1 MEITR
6 LNMIY
11 DLLFFNNKSPY
22 NTRENNSEFLKPINK
37 IYFLICNSCYW
48 YASYFGIDYLEEEIL
63 SKSLSSHIFDCHI
76 CKSGNTGFNTGLIPI
91 STDES
96 FRIEYNQTR
105 GMKIEFYRSNRVA
118 PRKQVLVPNILS
130 EQTFSIV

>member
-6 LNMIY
+6 LNMVY
-11 DLLFFNNKSPY
+11 DLLLKNNKSSY
-22 NTRENNSEFLKPINK
+22 DTRENNSEILKPISK

-48 YASYFGIDYLEEEIL
+48 WYASYFGIDYLKEEIL
-63 SKSLSSHIFDCHI
+63 SKSLLSHVLDCHI
-76 CKSGNTGFNTGLIPI
+76 CKSGNTELIPI
-91 STDES
+91 SMDEL

-105 GMKIEFYRSNRVA
+105 GIEIEFYRSNRVA

-130 EQTFSIV
+130 EQASSIV